1 MAIENNLTIGESSPK
16 KSFSGNFSTHE
27 VLGKILV
34 LATPILFILIWYIV
48 ASGTTPL
55 ILPSPDDVFMRLVSY
70 FVNGRVYPHL
80 FMTTQEILAGFVL
93 GSILGLGFGTLIS
106 ES

>member
-16 KSFSGNFSTHE
+16 KSFSSNFSTHE

-70 FVNGRVYPHL
+70 FVNGKKAIKAAII
-80 FMTTQEILAGFVL
+80 T
-93 GSILGLGFGTLIS
+93 FGAIPKPNQITNIGARANFGKA
-106 ES
+106 